1 MTSGEVARLG
11 EIFLWLSGYLVVRY
25 LERLR
30 DSRTQF
36 VDTCSHESCDRK
48 SSYDM
53 KFSSN
58 DAVIYL

>member
-11 EIFLWLSGYLVVRY
+11 EIFLWLSVYLVVRY

-36 VDTCSHESCDRK
+36 VDTCSYESCDRK

-58 DAVIYL
+58 AAVI